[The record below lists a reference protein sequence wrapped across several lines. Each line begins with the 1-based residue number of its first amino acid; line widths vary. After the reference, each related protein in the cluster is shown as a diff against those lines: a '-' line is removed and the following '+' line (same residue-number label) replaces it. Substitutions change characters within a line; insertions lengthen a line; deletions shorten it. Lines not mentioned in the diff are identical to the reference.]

1 MTVKGLLVMDV
12 DSTLIE
18 EEVIDLLGEKAGL
31 GEKISE
37 ITEAAMSG
45 ELDFKEALKERVA
58 LLSGLRTTIFDEI
71 YKEIHLTNGATG
83 LIETLHGRGWKVGVV
98 SGGFHE
104 IVDKLAVDLKLDY
117 VFANRLAVQ
126 EGYLTGETYG
136 TIVDKSFKLERLK
149 QWAKENKLDLSEVVA
164 VGDGAN
170 DIPMLNAAGLGIAF
184 CAKPA
189 VKAAV
194 AYHIDK
200 RNLLMVLELL
210 EKYTDKIT
218 EVLKE
223 TYLN

>member
-83 LIETLHGRGWKVGVV
+83 LIETLHGRGWKDGVV

-210 EKYTDKIT
+210 EKYTDKQSLI
-218 EVLKE
+218 
-223 TYLN
+223 N

>member
-136 TIVDKSFKLERLK
+136 TIVDKSFKLERLN

-210 EKYTDKIT
+210 EKYTDKQSLI
-218 EVLKE
+218 
-223 TYLN
+223 N

>member
-1 MTVKGLLVMDV
+1 MTVKGLLVVDV

-45 ELDFKEALKERVA
+45 ELDFKEALKERVD
-58 LLSGLRTTIFDEI
+58 LLSGLPTTIFDEI

-210 EKYTDKIT
+210 EKYTDKQSLI
-218 EVLKE
+218 
-223 TYLN
+223 N

>member
-1 MTVKGLLVMDV
+1 MTVKGLLVVDV

-45 ELDFKEALKERVA
+45 ELDFKEALKERVD
-58 LLSGLRTTIFDEI
+58 LLSGLPTTIFDEI
-71 YKEIHLTNGATG
+71 YKEIHLTNGAAG

-200 RNLLMVLELL
+200 RNLLMVLELENIL
-210 EKYTDKIT
+210 TSNR
-218 EVLKE
+218 L
-223 TYLN
+223 

>member
-1 MTVKGLLVMDV
+1 MDV

-45 ELDFKEALKERVA
+45 ELDFKEALKERVD
-58 LLSGLRTTIFDEI
+58 LLSGLPTTIFDEI
-71 YKEIHLTNGATG
+71 YKEIHLTNGAAG

-210 EKYTDKIT
+210 EKYTDKQSLI
-218 EVLKE
+218 
-223 TYLN
+223 N

>member
-45 ELDFKEALKERVA
+45 ELDFKEALKERVD
-58 LLSGLRTTIFDEI
+58 LLSGLPTTIFDEI
-71 YKEIHLTNGATG
+71 YKEIHLTNGAAG

-170 DIPMLNAAGLGIAF
+170 DIPMLNAAGLGIVF

-210 EKYTDKIT
+210 EKYTDKQSLI
-218 EVLKE
+218 
-223 TYLN
+223 N

>member
-170 DIPMLNAAGLGIAF
+170 DIPMLNAAGLRIAF

-210 EKYTDKIT
+210 EKYTDKQSLI
-218 EVLKE
+218 
-223 TYLN
+223 N

>member
-37 ITEAAMSG
+37 ITEAAMSD
-45 ELDFKEALKERVA
+45 ELDFKEALKERVD
-58 LLSGLRTTIFDEI
+58 LLSGLPTTIFDEI
-71 YKEIHLTNGATG
+71 YKEIHLTNGAAG

-210 EKYTDKIT
+210 EKYTDKQSLI
-218 EVLKE
+218 
-223 TYLN
+223 N